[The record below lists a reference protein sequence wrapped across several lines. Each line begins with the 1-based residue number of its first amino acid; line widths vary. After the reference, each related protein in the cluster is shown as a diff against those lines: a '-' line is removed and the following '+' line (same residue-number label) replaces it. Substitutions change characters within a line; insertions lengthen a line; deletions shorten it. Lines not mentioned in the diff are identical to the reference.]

1 MSDDTTA
8 NGFIEIRPPSS
19 KAKLPDRIEVY
30 ISRVQPQQC
39 SPLLK
44 DLRQGFG
51 NKEEALAHLKR
62 VRRCTVPT
70 NVSPPIKK
78 PKTANPSAV
87 LLEVLIGLAEHEYR
101 FSFLKKKYSLQLEKR
116 WLPGRPAESQQER
129 EEFNKEWPT
138 IYFHEQSVEH
148 RKQELEL
155 SLTEIKAMQEGMQ
168 HAIEDAIRAR
178 ESLQSK
184 GNTVAMTVMS
194 GAVIMC
200 PTSGRLVARA
210 NDERK
215 IQQSDAVVPDVR
227 NPLCTSTLFAI
238 QGVSRKERAAA
249 IGHGMDSVAFQ
260 KGQYLCTGYVT

>member
-1 MSDDTTA
+1 MSDDTLA
-8 NGFIEIRPPSS
+8 NGLMEIRPPPS

-39 SPLLK
+39 SSLLK
-44 DLRQGFG
+44 DLQQGFG

-70 NVSPPIKK
+70 NVPPPIKK
-78 PKTANPSAV
+78 PKTTNSSAV
-87 LLEVLIGLAEHEYR
+87 LLEVLIGLAEHKHR
-101 FSFLKKKYSLQLEKR
+101 WSFLEKKYSLQLEKR
-116 WLPGRPAESQQER
+116 CLPGRPVESQQER

-138 IYFHEQSVEH
+138 IYFHKQSVEH
-148 RKQELEL
+148 QQQELEL

-168 HAIEDAIRAR
+168 YAIEDAIRAR
-178 ESLQSK
+178 EFFQLQ
-184 GNTVAMTVMS
+184 GNAVAMKVN

-200 PTSGRLVARA
+200 PTSGRVVARA
-210 NDERK
+210 NDECK
-215 IQQSDAVVPDVR
+215 MQQSDSGVPDVR
-227 NPLCTSTLFAI
+227 NPLCTSTLLAI

-249 IGHGMDSVAFQ
+249 VGHGMDSVAFQ